1 MMSQQTDF
9 GFQWGPAQ
17 VVRICCDERLGWVA
31 IEVKSKKEIIDLVV
45 LKGGK
50 IKVTRKKKDGSCS
63 TE

>member
-31 IEVKSKKEIIDLVV
+31 IEVKSKK
-45 LKGGK
+45 
-50 IKVTRKKKDGSCS
+50 RNHRSSCS
-63 TE
+63 QRRKDQSHS